1 MVNSGAMRFLQYHY
15 IHKRLVNVCEFRIV
29 IHKKY
34 ITAKPVPLKIAE
46 LLVYCKTALVK
57 IQVTIIRILC
67 NNNK

>member
-34 ITAKPVPLKIAE
+34 ITAKPVPLYIKNRRTMGI
-46 LLVYCKTALVK
+46 LQNCTCKNSS
-57 IQVTIIRILC
+57 
-67 NNNK
+67 NNNKNFM